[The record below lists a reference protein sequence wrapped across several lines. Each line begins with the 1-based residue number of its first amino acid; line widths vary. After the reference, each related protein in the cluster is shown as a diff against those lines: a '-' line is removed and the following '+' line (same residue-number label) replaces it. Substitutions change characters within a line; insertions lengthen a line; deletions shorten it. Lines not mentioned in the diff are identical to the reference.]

1 MKYDLIIVGMGPAG
15 ITAAIYAKRS
25 GLNVLCLEKSMPGGL
40 LNYMDNID
48 NFPGE
53 VNINGSDLAFK
64 MFEQLKSLEVEY
76 KTKNVE
82 RIIVEGDLKKV
93 IISDDEYYYTKA
105 IIIAT
110 GRSPKRLGLENEEEL
125 FGRGISTCAI
135 CDGALYKDRVVA
147 VVGGGNS
154 AVSEATYLSNICE
167 KVYLIHRRDT
177 LRADDKLINCLNKK
191 NNIEVIYNSKI
202 TSISKEDDKIKSI
215 TINDDQEIDIACLF
229 TYIGFIP
236 KTTFVDTLNILDE
249 DGYILVDSNY
259 ETSIKGIYAVGDIIK
274 KEIYQ
279 IITSCGEGAVAAINA
294 SKYIES
300 E

>member
-53 VNINGSDLAFK
+53 ANISGSDLSFK
-64 MFEQLKSLEVEY
+64 MFEQIKSLNIDY
-76 KTKNVE
+76 KTKAVE
-82 RIIVEGDLKKV
+82 RILLEDGLKKV
-93 IISDDEYYYTKA
+93 IISDDEYYYTKSV
-105 IIIAT
+105 IIAT
-110 GRSPKRLGLENEEEL
+110 GRSPKKLGLDNEEEL

-135 CDGALYKDRVVA
+135 CDGALYKDQVVA

-154 AVSEATYLSNICE
+154 AVGEAIYLSNICE

-177 LRADDKLINCLNKK
+177 LRADDKLTTCLNKK
-191 NNIEVIYNSKI
+191 NNIEIIYNSNI
-202 TSISKEDDKIKSI
+202 TSIKKENDKIKSI
-215 TINDDQEIDIACLF
+215 TINNEREINIACLF

-236 KTTFVDTLNILDE
+236 KTEFVDTLGILDE
-249 DGYILVDSNY
+249 EGYILVDNNY
-259 ETSIKGIYAVGDIIK
+259 ETNIKGIYAVGDIIK

-279 IITSCGEGAVAAINA
+279 VITSCGEGAVAAINA
-294 SKYIES
+294 SKYIEG

>member
-1 MKYDLIIVGMGPAG
+1 MKYDLVIVGMGPAG

-48 NFPGE
+48 NYPGE
-53 VNINGSDLAFK
+53 TNISGSDLAFK
-64 MFEQLKSLEVEY
+64 MFEQLKSLDVDY

-82 RIIVEGDLKKV
+82 RIIIEGDLKKV

-110 GRSPKRLGLENEEEL
+110 GRSPKKLGLENEEEL
-125 FGRGISTCAI
+125 FGKGISTCAI
-135 CDGALYKDRVVA
+135 CDGALYKDKKVA

-154 AVSEATYLSNICE
+154 AVSEAIYLSNICE
-167 KVYLIHRRDT
+167 KVYLIHRRNF
-177 LRADDKLINCLNKK
+177 LRADDKLVNCLNKK
-191 NNIEVIYNSKI
+191 NNIEVIYNSNI
-202 TSISKEDDKIKSI
+202 TSIKKEEDKIKSI
-215 TINDDQEIDIACLF
+215 TINETQEIEIACLF
-229 TYIGFIP
+229 TYIGFVP
-236 KTTFVDTLNILDE
+236 KTSFVNTLSILDE

-259 ETSIKGIYAVGDIIK
+259 ETCIKGIYAVGDIIK

-294 SKYIES
+294 TKYIEG